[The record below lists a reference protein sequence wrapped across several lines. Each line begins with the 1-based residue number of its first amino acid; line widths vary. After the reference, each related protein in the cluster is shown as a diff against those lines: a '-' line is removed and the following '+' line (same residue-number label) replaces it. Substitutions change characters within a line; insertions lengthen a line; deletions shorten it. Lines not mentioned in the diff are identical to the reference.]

1 MGAIGIEWLKEEIML
16 ERAPLYNTQY
26 CACSVTFR
34 VCASRYPKV
43 YITLNRSSS
52 SCSLHLL
59 AGSECWVATLKV
71 RVRPHVV
78 RDDESFIHCQHTSVV
93 Y

>member
-1 MGAIGIEWLKEEIML
+1 MGAIGIELLEEEIMH

-26 CACSVTFR
+26 SACNVTFR
-34 VCASRYPKV
+34 ICASRYLKV

-52 SCSLHLL
+52 SCSLHSL
-59 AGSECWVATLKV
+59 AASECWVATLKV

-78 RDDESFIHCQHTSVV
+78 RDDESFIHCQHTSAV